1 MTAPAFT
8 RELGRTGVPVSRL
21 GLGLAAL
28 GRPGYLNLGHGADLA
43 ANLGRR
49 ADVHALRDHTH
60 GVLDAALAAGVRYFD
75 TARSYGLAEQF
86 LRTWLDARGLGPAEV
101 SVGSKWG
108 YTYTADWRA
117 DAAEHEVKEHSL
129 ANFERQWPESR
140 AELGPWLRVYMV
152 HSVTPD
158 SPALHDAAL
167 VARLARLAD
176 EGVTVGLSVSGP
188 AQAETLRRAL
198 NLRVDGREVFSV
210 VQATWNLLEPSAGP
224 ALAEAHERG
233 WGVIVKEAVANGRL
247 TRPDRESAL
256 SDLSARY
263 GVTPDVIA
271 LAGVLAQPFADVV
284 LSGAT
289 TTAHLA
295 SNTEALGLHLTR
307 DDLARLTELR
317 EDAAA
322 YWSLRSRLPWT

>member
-28 GRPGYLNLGHGADLA
+28 GRPGYLTLGHGADLA
-43 ANLGRR
+43 ANLGGRP
-49 ADVHALRDHTH
+49 DVRALRGHAH
-60 GVLDAALAAGVRYFD
+60 SVLDAALAAGVRYFD

-117 DAAEHEVKEHSL
+117 DADEHEVKEHSL
-129 ANFERQWPESR
+129 ANFERQWPQSR

-167 VARLARLAD
+167 VPRQARLSS
-176 EGVTVGLSVSGP
+176 EVVTVGLSVSGP

-198 NLRVDGREVFSV
+198 NLRVLRKK
-210 VQATWNLLEPSAGP
+210 T
-224 ALAEAHERG
+224 
-233 WGVIVKEAVANGRL
+233 
-247 TRPDRESAL
+247 DR
-256 SDLSARY
+256 DLRI
-263 GVTPDVIA
+263 T
-271 LAGVLAQPFADVV
+271 
-284 LSGAT
+284 
-289 TTAHLA
+289 
-295 SNTEALGLHLTR
+295 
-307 DDLARLTELR
+307 
-317 EDAAA
+317 
-322 YWSLRSRLPWT
+322 